1 MTKLREIIPNDSR
14 SSRGHQIVSVIV
26 ENRRLSSYRRG
37 SSSVSFIARV
47 NDGAAFVGEK
57 LSHNRAHMSEICIW
71 CYSIY
76 DNDYVSAT
84 PTDGDLMII
93 SSFAMKTINELL
105 SVYRRA
111 KSRSSESGI
120 LVVSIRFFPTI
131 KFFNSHSSF
140 IDFFSLT
147 SFVTN
152 QEGNFFEIRNVIIS
166 FSL

>member
-1 MTKLREIIPNDSR
+1 MIFEVRM
-14 SSRGHQIVSVIV
+14 GHQIVNVIV

-47 NDGAAFVGEK
+47 NDGAAFRR
-57 LSHNRAHMSEICIW
+57 SRNSRHNRAHMSEICIW

-84 PTDGDLMII
+84 PTDGDRMII

-111 KSRSSESGI
+111 RSRSSESGI
-120 LVVSIRFFPTI
+120 LSLFLFVSTRRLNFSTCTCQLSAFL
-131 KFFNSHSSF
+131 
-140 IDFFSLT
+140 ID
-147 SFVTN
+147 
-152 QEGNFFEIRNVIIS
+152 IIINE
-166 FSL
+166 LATKYL